1 MLTIIFLGIAIY
13 LGVKYIVPEVK
24 SKISESK
31 KYSTPGETEKNS
43 NFSRDVNTIIN
54 SVSKNDYQ
62 IDGLSDEETKWE
74 DEYKIFGFRDV
85 DEFEDKVK
93 SAGKKFY
100 NKYKPVVK
108 REVTNEGNDII
119 PPDPNQVESY
129 KKSINTDEFN
139 VIRLTEEEEKVETLD
154 FNNETEDIADIDLGS
169 PTSWGD

>member
-31 KYSTPGETEKNS
+31 KYTTHKETEKS
-43 NFSRDVNTIIN
+43 SSFSRDVNTIIN

-93 SAGKKFY
+93 SASKKFY
-100 NKYKPVVK
+100 NKYKPVIK
-108 REVTNEGNDII
+108 RDIRNEGNDII

-129 KKSINTDEFN
+129 KKSINKDEFN
-139 VIRLTEEEEKVETLD
+139 MIRLSEEKEDDTSNI
-154 FNNETEDIADIDLGS
+154 NNEIEDAEKDIDLGS